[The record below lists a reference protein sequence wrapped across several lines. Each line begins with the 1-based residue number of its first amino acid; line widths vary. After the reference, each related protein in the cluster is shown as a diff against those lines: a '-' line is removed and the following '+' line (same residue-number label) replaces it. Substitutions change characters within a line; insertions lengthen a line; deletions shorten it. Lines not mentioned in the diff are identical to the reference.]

1 MTKTDIDQI
10 VSEQVE
16 RFKQYLVARR
26 RSPGTI
32 TQYTRA
38 VTSFLRLC
46 DKSPEQITAEDGEK
60 YLQYLAANMS
70 ENTQCGKV
78 VAVNRY
84 FEKILKKPDLKMDV
98 PRTVQ
103 VERIPLLKSEVMAIR
118 EAAAGMRYGKRNKAI
133 IDMMYYGCLRVSEVA
148 NLTLS
153 CLDLENNRLRVN
165 AGKGKNYDMVQ
176 LTPEAVQSLRDYID
190 NERTAPEEGSEDV
203 LFLSNQNE
211 VLTAVQLTKIVEGAA
226 ELSGIKRRK
235 EVHPH
240 LFRHSGL
247 SHMSES
253 GASMETV
260 RKQARH
266 RSLATTGRYVHHTE
280 KAYKDDYEKAFGV
293 KPAES
298 TSPIPAQSA
307 TLVSKGSEQVA
318 YGKLT
323 HEDILRA
330 RLEGK
335 IDTDTMESMLARLD
349 GEAIPQRIP
358 KARET
363 VNYYG

>member
-1 MTKTDIDQI
+1 VSTSSIDQI

-16 RFKQYLVARR
+16 RFEQYLVARR
-26 RSPGTI
+26 RSEGTI
-32 TQYTRA
+32 KQYKQA
-38 VTSFLRLC
+38 LALFLR
-46 DKSPEQITAEDGEK
+46 KVERSPEQIGSEDCEK
-60 YLQYLAANMS
+60 FLQHLAATVS
-70 ENTQCGKV
+70 ENTQCNRI

-84 FEKILKKPDLKMDV
+84 LEKILKRPDLKMEIPKAV
-98 PRTVQ
+98 K
-103 VERIPLLKSEVMAIR
+103 VERIPLTKSEVMAIR
-118 EAAAGMRYGKRNKAI
+118 EAASNMRYGRRNKAI

-153 CLDLENNRLRVN
+153 SLDLENTRLRVN
-165 AGKGKNYDMVQ
+165 AGKGKNYDIVQ
-176 LTPEAVQSLRDYID
+176 LTPEAVQDLNDYIQL
-190 NERTAPEEGSEDV
+190 ERTAPEEGSEDV

-211 VLTAVQLTKIVEGAA
+211 ALTKEQLEKIVSEAA
-226 ELSGIKRRK
+226 ELSGIKRRA

-266 RSLATTGRYVHHTE
+266 RSLSTTGRYVHHTE
-280 KAYKDDYEKAFGV
+280 KAYKDDYDKAFGV
-293 KPAES
+293 KPAEPAR
-298 TSPIPAQSA
+298 PIPVQPVAP
-307 TLVSKGSEQVA
+307 VSKGSEQIA

-335 IDTDTMESMLARLD
+335 IDTATMEAMLAHLD
-349 GEAIPQRIP
+349 GEPVPQTVP
-358 KARET
+358 KVREAMPY
-363 VNYYG
+363 VG

>member
-1 MTKTDIDQI
+1 MSKTSIDQI

-16 RFKQYLVARR
+16 SFERYLAARR
-26 RSPGTI
+26 RSKGTI
-32 TQYTRA
+32 VAYTRA
-38 VTSFLRLC
+38 LGSFLRFC
-46 DKSPEQITAEDGEK
+46 EKSPEQIGPDDTEK
-60 YLQYLAANMS
+60 FLQHLAS
-70 ENTQCGKV
+70 RLTENTQAVHV

-84 FEKILKKPDLKMDV
+84 LEKVLKKPDLKMDV
-98 PRTVQ
+98 PRGVK
-103 VERIPLLKSEVMAIR
+103 VERIPLTKSEVMAIR
-118 EAAAGMRYGKRNKAI
+118 EAAGSMRYGRRNKAM

-165 AGKGKNYDMVQ
+165 AGKGKNYDMVL
-176 LTPEAVQSLRDYID
+176 LTPEAVESLRDYIQ

-211 VLTAVQLTKIVEGAA
+211 ALTPSQLWKVVREAA
-226 ELSGIKRRK
+226 ELSGIKRRA

-253 GASMETV
+253 GALMETV

-266 RSLATTGRYVHHTE
+266 RSLTTTGRYVHHTE
-280 KAYKDDYEKAFGV
+280 KAYRDDYEKAFNV
-293 KPAES
+293 RTTEPS
-298 TSPIPAQSA
+298 SPILPQPAA
-307 TLVSKGSEQVA
+307 PAPKGSEQIA
-318 YGKLT
+318 YAKLT
-323 HEDILRA
+323 HEDILKA

-335 IDTDTMESMLARLD
+335 IDTMTMESMLAHLD
-349 GEAIPQRIP
+349 GEPVPHTVP
-358 KARET
+358 KVRDA
-363 VNYYG
+363 VPYYG